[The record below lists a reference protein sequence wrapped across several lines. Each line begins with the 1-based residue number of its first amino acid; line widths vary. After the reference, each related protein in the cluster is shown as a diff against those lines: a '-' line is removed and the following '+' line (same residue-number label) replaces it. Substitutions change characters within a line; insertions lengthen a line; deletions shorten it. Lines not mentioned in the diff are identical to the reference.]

1 MRTLISGG
9 TVVTA
14 TGSQAAEVLVDGER
28 IVALA
33 APGSDLATTFADGA
47 QRIDASGRLVL
58 PGAVDVHTHM
68 EMPFGGTQSAD
79 TFETGTRAAAW
90 GGTTTIVDFAI
101 QRKGETLRSG
111 LDAWHAKAEGN
122 CAIDYGFHMIV
133 SDVNDQSCKE
143 MDVLVGEGVTSF
155 KLFMAYPGVF
165 YSTDGDI
172 LRAMQQARANGATI
186 MMHAENGIAID
197 VLVSQALS
205 RGETAPRFH
214 GATRPDLLEAEATR
228 RAIALA
234 KVAGA
239 PLYIV
244 HLSTTGALEA
254 VAEAR
259 SEGQNAFAETC
270 PQYLFLSSDDL
281 AREGFEGA
289 KYVCSPPL
297 RAAEHQAN
305 LWRGL
310 RTDDLSVVSTDHC
323 PFCFKE
329 QKELGLGDFSK
340 IPNGIPGVEHRVD
353 LTYQGVVAG
362 EITLA
367 RWVEVNSTT
376 PARMFGLYPR
386 KGLLAPGSDADI
398 VLYDPAASQTISSA
412 THHMSVDYSAYEG
425 KAITGRV
432 DTVLSRGR
440 HRDRR
445 RPVRR
450 GKRARRVPAQEDQ
463 RVPGLTGEPA
473 VPGRFHGL
481 RPGVEG
487 EPYELRRGAA
497 DRPARPTRDRAGQA
511 VGVARV
517 RLRLDVRLA
526 RAVAGAV
533 RHLLRHPGRT
543 RIR

>member
-1 MRTLISGG
+1 VRILISGG
-9 TVVTA
+9 TVVSP
-14 TGSQAAEVLVDGER
+14 TGTQAAEVLVDGER

-33 APGSDLATTFADGA
+33 APGSDLANSFAEEA
-47 QRIDASGRLVL
+47 RRVDASGRLVI

-68 EMPFGGTQSAD
+68 EMPFGGTRSAD
-79 TFETGTRAAAW
+79 TFATGTRAAAW

-111 LDAWHAKAEGN
+111 LDAWHQKAEGH

-133 SDVNDQSCKE
+133 SDVNEQSCKE
-143 MDVLVGEGVTSF
+143 MDQLVGEGVTSF

-165 YSTDGDI
+165 YSTDGEI
-172 LRAMQQARANGATI
+172 LKTMQQARDSAATV

-197 VLVSQALS
+197 VLVAQALS

-214 GATRPDLLEAEATR
+214 GITRPDRLEAEATG

-234 KVAGA
+234 RVAGA
-239 PLYIV
+239 PVYIV

-259 SEGQNAFAETC
+259 DQGQNAFAETC
-270 PQYLFLSSDDL
+270 PQYLFLSADDL

-297 RAAEHQAN
+297 RAREHQAN

-310 RTDDLSVVSTDHC
+310 RTNDLSVVSTDHC

-329 QKELGLGDFSK
+329 QKELGTGDFSK

-353 LTYQGVVAG
+353 LTFQGVLAG
-362 EITLA
+362 EITVA
-367 RWVEVNSTT
+367 RWVEVNATT

-386 KGLLAPGSDADI
+386 KGVLAPGSDADI
-398 VLYDPAASQTISSA
+398 VVYDPAAKQRISAA

-425 KAITGRV
+425 KEVTGRV
-432 DTVLSRGR
+432 DTVLSRGQFVI
-440 HRDRR
+440 D
-445 RPVRR
+445 
-450 GKRARRVPAQEDQ
+450 
-463 RVPGLTGEPA
+463 
-473 VPGRFHGL
+473 
-481 RPGVEG
+481 
-487 EPYELRRGAA
+487 
-497 DRPARPTRDRAGQA
+497 AGQY
-511 VGVARV
+511 VGSEGHGKF
-517 RLRLDVRLA
+517 L
-526 RAVAGAV
+526 
-533 RHLLRHPGRT
+533 
-543 RIR
+543 IRGVNDYLV